1 MSRLQSSGVVSG
13 AISCCCCCCW
23 SEYLLLH
30 ALPYLMCSKMH
41 TFNKG
46 VRCVALVSLAW
57 CGGRCPV
64 SHYDPLMMRCCS
76 PIVWH
81 LPSFFVLGWFWT
93 NSDHHSWMRSRSGL
107 VSSPHRQSL
116 VWRRPFCEGLE
127 EVGNG
132 IQVTLTLILNPSLTH
147 WKPHPIRLPARN
159 MTRPQQTIL
168 VRKLFILEL
177 FENL

>member
-1 MSRLQSSGVVSG
+1 MNKCLVFSHLGSFLVPSVVVVVVVGVSTYCCMLYHTWCVQKCIHLIRALDVLLWSALHFALSMVWWKLPCLPLWLVDDAMLQPHCLTL
-13 AISCCCCCCW
+13 AIF
-23 SEYLLLH
+23 L
-30 ALPYLMCSKMH
+30 
-41 TFNKG
+41 
-46 VRCVALVSLAW
+46 
-57 CGGRCPV
+57 
-64 SHYDPLMMRCCS
+64 
-76 PIVWH
+76 
-81 LPSFFVLGWFWT
+81 
-93 NSDHHSWMRSRSGL
+93 WMRSRSGL